1 MPSNKNAVIRYQAL
15 NNCFRNPG
23 RRYDIDNLIVAC
35 NNALLDIDSQT
46 TGVKRRQIYDDIKFM
61 QDSFGYNAPIEV
73 VKDGKK
79 AYYQYSDMS
88 FSINNQPLNIQEA
101 EQLKEAL
108 ITLGRFKGLPHFE
121 WIEELNTR
129 LEYTFSLKS
138 NEKVI
143 GFEENPFLKGIE
155 YISTLYNAITS
166 KQVLKIN
173 YQSFKQNTEI
183 VFIIHPY
190 YLKQYN
196 SRWFLFGLNE
206 ELNVISNLS
215 LDRIQKIETIK
226 MPFKDNLNINFDD
239 YFEDVVGVS
248 IPENK
253 EVQKI
258 ILKIDKN
265 LWPYIKS
272 KPIHGSQKIKSQT
285 EQAVFI
291 EIELI
296 INYELESLLL
306 SYGAGIEIIEPLEL
320 RNNIYSK
327 VSDLYKKYNSNKA

>member
-23 RRYDIDNLIVAC
+23 RRYDIDSLLVAC
-35 NNALLDIDSQT
+35 NEALMDIDSNS
-46 TGVKRRQIYDDIKFM
+46 TGIKRRQIYEDIKFM
-61 QDSFGYNAPIEV
+61 QDSYGYNAPIEV
-73 VKDGKK
+73 IKDGKK
-79 AYYQYSDMS
+79 AYYQYSDMN
-88 FSINNQPLNIQEA
+88 FSINNQPLNRQEA
-101 EQLKEAL
+101 QQLKEAL

-129 LEYTFSLKS
+129 LEYTFSLKT

-143 GFEENPFLKGIE
+143 GFEENSFLKGIE
-155 YISTLYNAITS
+155 HISTLYNAITN
-166 KQVLKIN
+166 KQVLKIK
-173 YQSFKQNTEI
+173 YQSFKHNAEI
-183 VFIIHPY
+183 VFIIHSY

-196 SRWFLFGLNE
+196 SRWFIFGLNE
-206 ELNVISNLS
+206 ELNIISNLS
-215 LDRIQKIETIK
+215 LDRIQEIEAIK
-226 MPFKDNLNINFDD
+226 MPFKDNLNINFDE
-239 YFEDVVGVS
+239 YFDDIIGVS

-253 EVQKI
+253 EVLKI
-258 ILKIDKN
+258 ILKIDKK

-272 KPIHGSQKIKSQT
+272 KPIHGSQKIKSQS
-285 EQAVFI
+285 EQAVFV

-296 INYELESLLL
+296 LNYELESLLL
-306 SYGAGIEIIEPLEL
+306 SYGAELEIIEPERL